1 MSTSVEQEN
10 WAMAVPELLADTT
23 TILTCPRKKIPPPT
37 MKAEIAVPITAKS
50 VMEPMFWKKLP

>member
-1 MSTSVEQEN
+1 
-10 WAMAVPELLADTT
+10 MAVSEMLADTT

-50 VMEPMFWKKLP
+50 VMEPMF